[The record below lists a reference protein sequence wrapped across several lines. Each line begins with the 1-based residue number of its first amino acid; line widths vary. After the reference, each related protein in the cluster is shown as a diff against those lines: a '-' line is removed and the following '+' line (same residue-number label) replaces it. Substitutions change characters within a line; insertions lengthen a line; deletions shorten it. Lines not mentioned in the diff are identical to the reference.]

1 MWKGDKKMNKSK
13 DKVLIELLIAIL
25 TGINILVIKQ
35 SKVATIK
42 EDNEF
47 TRYVKATTKM
57 AKEYLE
63 DE

>member
-1 MWKGDKKMNKSK
+1 MDK
-13 DKVLIELLIAIL
+13 DKILIELLIAIL

>member
-1 MWKGDKKMNKSK
+1 MSK

-25 TGINILVIKQ
+25 TGINILVLKQ
-35 SKVATIK
+35 SKITTLK

-47 TRYVKATTKM
+47 TRYVKATSKM

>member
-1 MWKGDKKMNKSK
+1 MNK

-25 TGINILVIKQ
+25 TGINILVLKQ
-35 SKVATIK
+35 SKITI
-42 EDNEF
+42 DNEF

>member
-1 MWKGDKKMNKSK
+1 MNK

-25 TGINILVIKQ
+25 TGINILVLKQ
-35 SKVATIK
+35 SKITTLK

-57 AKEYLE
+57 AKEYLG